1 MTWTGYS
8 VSVNQRLHGSVDSSF
23 VTMTPFD
30 PPAISSCD
38 YTFQVGR
45 QYIIYARKTADGRW
59 TTSEC
64 SGTKLVQDA
73 SEDLDYI
80 AGIPA
85 AEPSGRIFGR
95 IDRMVVDSAKSAA

>member
-1 MTWTGYS
+1 
-8 VSVNQRLHGSVDSSF
+8 
-23 VTMTPFD
+23 MTPFD